1 MARQT
6 KSDSRDWLR
15 LGLESLGD
23 AVVTTDGA
31 GRITY
36 LNAAA
41 ERLLGAAADSARGRL
56 LNQVLRLIDEGTG
69 RPVDLLISEEGIGEA
84 AALVRR
90 PLRVEG
96 GAGWRVQA
104 SLDPIREPI
113 GEGIQEG
120 TAFAGAVLV
129 LRDVSGRLEQ
139 EKEVRE
145 SVSRYR
151 AFFDQSAEGIWRCEM
166 EEPVPVELPVE
177 EQIERFY
184 RHAFLAE
191 CNRGMARMYGLS
203 EPAELIGARLGDLLP
218 RSDAHNVE
226 YLRSFV
232 RSGYR
237 LSGAESHELDRE
249 GKAKYFLNNLIGVLE
264 SGRLVRVWGT
274 QLDIT
279 ERKRLEDE
287 LRRRAEDLAGADR
300 RKDQFLAML
309 AHELRNPLAPIR
321 NAVELMRQ
329 VETIDP
335 AFQPSREMVE
345 RQVKHLARL
354 VDDLLD
360 VSRITQ
366 GSIRL
371 RKEAV
376 ELGSVVERAIEAT
389 RPLIDSRAHDLKV
402 QLPTD
407 QIHLEADPTRL
418 EQILTNLLNNAAKY
432 TMPGGQI
439 RVTAALEGDEAVVRV
454 RDNGIGVPP
463 DVLDRVFEPFVQS
476 EGSLARSE
484 GGLGIGLTLVRSL
497 VEMHGG
503 TVEANS
509 PGLGQ
514 GSEFVVR
521 LPANV
526 PVEKGPSSLP
536 EADAPFPSRG
546 LRVLVVEDN
555 VDAAESLSA
564 LLRLWGHEVRMVHDG
579 LAAIDAAR
587 EQHPEVVLLDIGL
600 PGLDGYQVAKR
611 LREDS
616 SMDGAL
622 LVAMTGYGQ
631 PEDRR
636 RSREAGIHHHFVK
649 PVEPFV
655 LRTLLSNLGAPVAS
669 EPY

>member
-6 KSDSRDWLR
+6 KSDPRDWLR
-15 LGLESLGD
+15 LALESAGD
-23 AVVTTDGA
+23 AVVTTDSA
-31 GRITY
+31 GRVTY
-36 LNAAA
+36 LNPAA
-41 ERLLGAAADSARGRL
+41 ERLTGASADSARGRL
-56 LNQVLRLIDEGTG
+56 LNQVLRLVDEGTG
-69 RPVDLLISEEGIGEA
+69 RPVELVISDEGLAEA
-84 AALVRR
+84 TATLSR
-90 PLRVEG
+90 PLRLEG
-96 GAGWRVQA
+96 SQVQA
-104 SLDPIREPI
+104 SLDPIRDPNRET
-113 GEGIQEG
+113 G
-120 TAFAGAVLV
+120 AFAGAVLV
-129 LRDVSGRLEQ
+129 LRDVTDRLQ
-139 EKEVRE
+139 KEKEVRE

-151 AFFDQSAEGIWRCEM
+151 TFFEQSAEGIWRCEL
-166 EEPVPVELPVE
+166 EEPVPAELPAE

-203 EPAELIGARLGDLLP
+203 EPAELVGARLGDLLP
-218 RSDAHNVE
+218 RSDTHNVE
-226 YLRSFV
+226 YLRTFI

-249 GKAKYFLNNLIGVLE
+249 GKPKYFLNNLIGVLE
-264 SGRLVRVWGT
+264 NGRLMRVWGT

-279 ERKRLEDE
+279 ERKRLEEE
-287 LRRRAEDLAGADR
+287 LRRRAEDLTGADR

-376 ELGSVVERAIEAT
+376 ELGTVIERAIEAT

-407 QIHLEADPTRL
+407 PIHLEADPTRL
-418 EQILTNLLNNAAKY
+418 EQILANLLNNAAKY

-439 RVTAALEGDEAVVRV
+439 RVTAAVEGGEAVVRV

-463 DVLDRVFEPFVQS
+463 DVLERVFEPFVQS

-503 TVEANS
+503 SVEAHS

-521 LPANV
+521 LPARL
-526 PVEKGPSSLP
+526 PVEKSAPMP
-536 EADAPFPSRG
+536 EPEVPFSSRG

-587 EQHPEVVLLDIGL
+587 EQRPEVVLLDIGL

-669 EPY
+669 GPF

>member
-1 MARQT
+1 MAKQT
-6 KSDSRDWLR
+6 RSDTRNWLR
-15 LGLESLGD
+15 LALESLGD
-23 AVVTTDGA
+23 AVVATDGA
-31 GRITY
+31 GHITY
-36 LNAAA
+36 LNPAA
-41 ERLLGAAADSARGRL
+41 ERLTGGSAEPAHGRH
-56 LNQVLRLIDEGTG
+56 LNQALRLVDESTG
-69 RPVDLLISEEGIGEA
+69 RPIELLISEEGIGESSA
-84 AALVRR
+84 MLRR

-96 GAGWRVQA
+96 GAGCCSGGRLLA
-104 SLDPIREPI
+104 SLDPIRE
-113 GEGIQEG
+113 GE
-120 TAFAGAVLV
+120 AFVGAVLV
-129 LRDVSGRLEQ
+129 LRDVSDRLEQ
-139 EKEVRE
+139 EKEARE

-151 AFFDQSAEGIWRCEM
+151 SFFDQSAEGIWRCEL
-166 EEPVPVELPVE
+166 EEPVPVELPIDEQVE
-177 EQIERFY
+177 RMY
-184 RHAFLAE
+184 RHAVVAE
-191 CNRGMARMYGLS
+191 CNRGMARMHGLS
-203 EPAELIGARLGDLLP
+203 EPAELIGSRLADLLP
-218 RSDAHNVE
+218 RSDSHDFGS
-226 YLRSFV
+226 LRAFV

-237 LSGAESHELDRE
+237 LAGESQELDRE
-249 GKAKYFLNNLIGVLE
+249 GKPRHLLNSLIGVLE
-264 SGRLVRVWGT
+264 KGRLVRIWGT

-287 LRRRAEDLAGADR
+287 LRRRADDLAGADR

-376 ELGSVVERAIEAT
+376 DLGSVVERAVEAT
-389 RPLIDSRAHDLKV
+389 RPLIDSRTHELKV

-407 QIHLEADPTRL
+407 PIHLEADPARL
-418 EQILTNLLNNAAKY
+418 EQILANLLNNAAKY

-439 RVTAALEGDEAVVRV
+439 RVTAALEGAEAVVRV

-503 TVEANS
+503 SVEATS

-526 PVEKGPSSLP
+526 PAEKAASMPVP
-536 EADAPFPSRG
+536 DVPFPSRG

-611 LREDS
+611 LREEA

>member
-6 KSDSRDWLR
+6 KTDARDWLR
-15 LGLESLGD
+15 LGIESLGD
-23 AVVTTDGA
+23 AVLATDGA
-31 GRITY
+31 GRVTY

-41 ERLLGAAADSARGRL
+41 ERLTGASAESARGRH
-56 LNQVLRLIDEGTG
+56 LNQVLRLVDEGTG
-69 RPVDLLISEEGIGEA
+69 RPVELLISEEGIGEA
-84 AALVRR
+84 AATVRR

-96 GAGWRVQA
+96 GAGWKVHA

-113 GEGIQEG
+113 GEG

-129 LRDVSGRLEQ
+129 LRDVSDRLDQ
-139 EKEVRE
+139 EKEARE

-151 AFFDQSAEGIWRCEM
+151 TFFDQSAEGIWRCEF
-166 EEPVPVELPVE
+166 EEPVPVELPPD

-184 RHAFLAE
+184 RYAFLAE

-203 EPAELIGARLGDLLP
+203 EPAELIGSRLNDLLP
-218 RSDAHNVE
+218 RSDTHNVE
-226 YLRSFV
+226 FLRSFV

-237 LSGAESHELDRE
+237 LAGAESHELDRE
-249 GKAKYFLNNLIGVLE
+249 GKTKYFLNNLIGVLE
-264 SGRLVRVWGT
+264 NGRVVRVWGT

-376 ELGSVVERAIEAT
+376 DLGTVVERAVEGT
-389 RPLIDSRAHDLKV
+389 RPLIDSRAHNLNV

-407 QIHLEADPTRL
+407 PIRLEADPTRL

-439 RVTAALEGDEAVVRV
+439 RVSAVLEGDEAVVRV

-503 TVEANS
+503 SVEATS

-526 PVEKGPSSLP
+526 PVEKGTSSLP
-536 EADAPFPSRG
+536 EAHAPFPSRG

-600 PGLDGYQVAKR
+600 PGLDGYQVARR
-611 LREDS
+611 LRDDVGLDNS
-616 SMDGAL
+616 L

-655 LRTLLSNLGAPVAS
+655 LRTLLSNLGAPVVS

>member
-1 MARQT
+1 MARQNR
-6 KSDSRDWLR
+6 SDARDWLR
-15 LGLESLGD
+15 LSLESLGD

-41 ERLLGAAADSARGRL
+41 ERLTGASADSARGRL
-56 LNQVLRLIDEGTG
+56 LNQVLRLVDEGTG
-69 RPVDLLISEEGIGEA
+69 RPVELLISEEGIGESA
-84 AALVRR
+84 AMARR

-96 GAGWRVQA
+96 GAGCRVQA
-104 SLDPIREPI
+104 SLDPIR
-113 GEGIQEG
+113 EG

-129 LRDVSGRLEQ
+129 LRDIGDRLEQ
-139 EKEVRE
+139 DREVRE

-151 AFFDQSAEGIWRCEM
+151 AFFDQSAEGIWRCEL

-184 RHAFLAE
+184 RHAVLAE
-191 CNRGMARMYGLS
+191 CNRGMARMYGLT
-203 EPAELIGARLGDLLP
+203 EPAELIGSRLGDLLP

-237 LSGAESHELDRE
+237 LSGAESHEIDRD
-249 GKAKYFLNNLIGVLE
+249 GKPKYFLNNLIGVLE
-264 SGRLVRVWGT
+264 NGRLIRVWGT

-371 RKEAV
+371 RKEAID
-376 ELGSVVERAIEAT
+376 LGAVIERAVEAT

-407 QIHLEADPTRL
+407 PIRLEADPTRL
-418 EQILTNLLNNAAKY
+418 EQILANLLNNAAKY

-439 RVTAALEGDEAVVRV
+439 RVEAALEGGEAVVRV
-454 RDNGIGVPP
+454 CDNGIGVPP

-503 TVEANS
+503 SVEATS

-514 GSEFVVR
+514 
-521 LPANV
+521 
-526 PVEKGPSSLP
+526 
-536 EADAPFPSRG
+536 
-546 LRVLVVEDN
+546 
-555 VDAAESLSA
+555 
-564 LLRLWGHEVRMVHDG
+564 
-579 LAAIDAAR
+579 
-587 EQHPEVVLLDIGL
+587 
-600 PGLDGYQVAKR
+600 
-611 LREDS
+611 
-616 SMDGAL
+616 
-622 LVAMTGYGQ
+622 
-631 PEDRR
+631 
-636 RSREAGIHHHFVK
+636 
-649 PVEPFV
+649 
-655 LRTLLSNLGAPVAS
+655 
-669 EPY
+669 

>member
-6 KSDSRDWLR
+6 KSDARDWLR

-23 AVVTTDGA
+23 AVITTDSA

-41 ERLLGAAADSARGRL
+41 ERLTGASAESGRGRH
-56 LNQVLRLIDEGTG
+56 LNQVLRLVDEGTG
-69 RPVDLLISEEGIGEA
+69 RPVELLISEEGIGEA
-84 AALVRR
+84 AATVRR
-90 PLRVEG
+90 PLRVQG
-96 GAGWRVQA
+96 GAGWSVQA
-104 SLDPIREPI
+104 SLDPIRE
-113 GEGIQEG
+113 GQV
-120 TAFAGAVLV
+120 FAGAVLV
-129 LRDVSGRLEQ
+129 LRDAGDRLEQ

-151 AFFDQSAEGIWRCEM
+151 TFFEQSAEGIWRCEL
-166 EEPVPVELPVE
+166 EEPVPVELPAE
-177 EQIERFY
+177 EQVDRFY
-184 RHAFLAE
+184 RDAFLAE

-218 RSDAHNVE
+218 RSDNHNVE

-237 LSGAESHELDRE
+237 LAGAESHELDRE

-264 SGRLVRVWGT
+264 NGRLVRVWGT

-371 RKEAV
+371 RKEVV
-376 ELGSVVERAIEAT
+376 ELGTVVERAIEAT
-389 RPLIDSRAHDLKV
+389 RPLIDSRAHDLKI

-503 TVEANS
+503 TVEATS

-521 LPANV
+521 LPATV
-526 PVEKGPSSLP
+526 PAEKTASLP

-555 VDAAESLSA
+555 VDAAESLAA
-564 LLRLWGHEVRMVHDG
+564 LLHLWGHEVRMVHDG

-587 EQHPEVVLLDIGL
+587 EHHPEVVLLDIGL

-611 LREDS
+611 LREDA